1 MTSANPSSILSHVPL
16 WVPLLLLLL
25 IAIGLLQRRSRDVR
39 PVVTDVVAVALL
51 ALSIMGVQQAF
62 GLKPEAVVAWIF
74 GVGLAQA
81 LGDRFFGAGGLTPAE
96 SRKVHVPGSWVP
108 MVLMMGIFALRFVVG
123 AAQGAGLAFVS
134 TTPFAAIISFGLG
147 VCSGGFLAR
156 ALAIRRC
163 VRRPAADGRAAVSG

>member
-25 IAIGLLQRRSRDVR
+25 IAIGLLQRRSRAVH
-39 PVVTDVVAVALL
+39 PLVTDVVAVALL
-51 ALSIMGVQQAF
+51 ALSIIGVQQAF
-62 GLKPEAVVAWIF
+62 GLKPESVIAWIV
-74 GVGLAQA
+74 GVGLAQV
-81 LGDRFFGAGGLTPAE
+81 LGGRFFGADGLTLAD
-96 SRKVHVPGSWVP
+96 SSKVHVPGSWVP

-123 AAQGAGLAFVS
+123 AAQGAGLAFAF
-134 TTPFAAIISFGLG
+134 TTAFVVIISFALG

-163 VRRPAADGRAAVSG
+163 ARRPAGARATVSG